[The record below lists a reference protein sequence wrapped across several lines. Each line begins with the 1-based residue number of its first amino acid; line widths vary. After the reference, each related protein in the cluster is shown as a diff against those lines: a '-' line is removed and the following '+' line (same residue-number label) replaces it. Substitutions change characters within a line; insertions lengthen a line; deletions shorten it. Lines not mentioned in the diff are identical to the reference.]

1 MSKNAKAQSKK
12 RRLDEKRSRKAAQ
25 RARYERYRLDG
36 RNSKSRRSK
45 AQGKAGKRAKIVDHP
60 EGKCGNVGCVKCNGL
75 SYRGFLNSQGN
86 PDHMPQWMYQQ
97 FQTEKQAA

>member
-12 RRLDEKRSRKAAQ
+12 RRLDEKRARKAAQ

-36 RNSKSRRSK
+36 RNTKSKRAKSQNKR
-45 AQGKAGKRAKIVDHP
+45 GKRAKTVDHP
-60 EGKCGNVGCVKCNGL
+60 EGKCGNVACIKCNGL
-75 SYRGFLNSQGN
+75 SFRGFLNSKGA

-97 FQTEKQAA
+97 FKEQRSA